1 MDVDPPV
8 TIREG
13 RAHHEQVGSPVWMKA
28 RGAATRHAYRPQRN
42 GRRSMQQRRPQS
54 SPQRGGG
61 AEWQV
66 ISPPTGYDDDDV
78 VAKIYP
84 KGDGQYKVKVFDIPD
99 EYEVYRYLRPDA
111 DGPQ

>member
-1 MDVDPPV
+1 
-8 TIREG
+8 
-13 RAHHEQVGSPVWMKA
+13 
-28 RGAATRHAYRPQRN
+28 
-42 GRRSMQQRRPQS
+42 MQQRRPQS